1 MKTLFFSLLLLC
13 HAWGGRPVVSYTK
26 PGGVSVL
33 AVNTSESTVDWK
45 AEKATGTHTGI
56 VKIESGTLVMHCG
69 LLYSGTITLDMNSML
84 ITDLSSPDKQ
94 KLENNLRGDYF
105 FDTGKFPQA
114 QLDITAVNHSSE
126 KTLHFI
132 TIQGN
137 LTLHGITKR
146 ITFTANVSKSAVN
159 DFAAEANLVIN
170 RRDFNIATSN
180 HFYNTLIYKDIS
192 LHVTLKASRPEPQV
206 TSL

>member
-1 MKTLFFSLLLLC
+1 MKTLFFSLLMLC
-13 HAWGGRPVVSYTK
+13 HAWSGRPVVSRTM

-45 AEKATGTHTGI
+45 AEKTTGTHTGT

-69 LLYSGTITLDMNSML
+69 VLSSGTVILDMGTLAVS
-84 ITDLSSPDKQ
+84 DLSSPDKQ
-94 KLENNLRGDYF
+94 KLENNLKGDNF

-114 QLDITAVNHSSE
+114 QLDITGVNHSSE

-137 LTLHGITKR
+137 LTLRGITKR
-146 ITFTANVSKSAVN
+146 ITFTADVSKSAV
-159 DFAAEANLVIN
+159 DSFAAEANLIIN
-170 RRDFNIATSN
+170 RRDFNVATSN
-180 HFYNTLIYKDIS
+180 LKYDTFIYKDIH

-206 TSL
+206 S